1 MKNQPHVAWHAV
13 DHILILVMSCGAI
26 DNEALLNQD
35 YYNMYLRRNSE
46 SILSSYN
53 RGKFRIEFCF
63 WKNIQTELLIS
74 IKLNT
79 YICMN
84 ENAALSR

>member
-46 SILSSYN
+46 SILSSYKQREISN
-53 RGKFRIEFCF
+53 RVLFLK
-63 WKNIQTELLIS
+63 K
-74 IKLNT
+74 
-79 YICMN
+79 YPD
-84 ENAALSR
+84 

>member
-46 SILSSYN
+46 SILSSYKQ
-53 RGKFRIEFCF
+53 RE
-63 WKNIQTELLIS
+63 IS
-74 IKLNT
+74 DRVLFLKK
-79 YICMN
+79 Y
-84 ENAALSR
+84 

>member
-46 SILSSYN
+46 SILSSYKQ
-53 RGKFRIEFCF
+53 RE
-63 WKNIQTELLIS
+63 IS
-74 IKLNT
+74 DRVLFLKKYPDWITN
-79 YICMN
+79 
-84 ENAALSR
+84 

>member
-46 SILSSYN
+46 GMLSSYKQ
-53 RGKFRIEFCF
+53 REISDRILFLKKYPD
-63 WKNIQTELLIS
+63 WITN
-74 IKLNT
+74 
-79 YICMN
+79 
-84 ENAALSR
+84 

>member
-46 SILSSYN
+46 SILSSYKQREISN
-53 RGKFRIEFCF
+53 RVLFLK
-63 WKNIQTELLIS
+63 K
-74 IKLNT
+74 
-79 YICMN
+79 Y
-84 ENAALSR
+84 